1 MTAKQYL
8 RQIKDLDQHV
18 NNRLSYY
25 ERCARDIASLK
36 SPRLDADRVQSSGSG
51 AGFTAAIEKLVDLQA
66 ETNKLIDEFIEK
78 RDLIVK
84 QIEQLPEPY
93 SSLLFKKYIE
103 YKDFLVIANELNYNY
118 TWLLELHGFALK
130 MFSNTFGLNSQ

>member
-51 AGFTAAIEKLVDLQA
+51 AGFTSAVEKLVDLQA

-103 YKDFLVIANELNYNY
+103 YKDFLVIAYEMNYSYQWIREIHGTALMIFSEKYELN
-118 TWLLELHGFALK
+118 
-130 MFSNTFGLNSQ
+130 Q